1 MASNLRSPRGEAALV
16 SSRWQTHLDI
26 APARES
32 DLLALDERVGV
43 LALDQHT
50 VRNTQDPGTNI
61 PRARFIS
68 ILRIP
73 LQALLLSNGDVYL
86 LPISGLLGCSWM
98 SSPLGCAGPLVMVMG
113 THESANT
120 AM

>member
-1 MASNLRSPRGEAALV
+1 
-16 SSRWQTHLDI
+16 
-26 APARES
+26 
-32 DLLALDERVGV
+32 
-43 LALDQHT
+43 
-50 VRNTQDPGTNI
+50 
-61 PRARFIS
+61 
-68 ILRIP
+68 
-73 LQALLLSNGDVYL
+73 LSNGDVYL